1 MDRSMEQLKDYLIT
15 RLILVITC
23 VLAVEAFVL
32 LLVRGILLPLAAYA
46 ANFEPHERGLRLTDL
61 FAVILSLIRG
71 NSQQLLWGIAGSSGA
86 LLVMLLIVFLL
97 LAPVAVG
104 ILVYAHLVTMRVD
117 ELQRQREA
125 EHAAYDAQRN
135 LMLSDFAHDLRT
147 PIMTISGYAGALAD
161 GVVREEGMRQE
172 YLEAIRRKS
181 VRMGELINLLFE
193 YVKLGSVSFHLKKE
207 PCDLNALVAE
217 AAASLYMDL
226 EESGMEMRADI
237 PEEPFTVEADRA
249 QAGRV
254 LNNLLVNAMR
264 HNPEG
269 TVVAVQVQRLAGM
282 EEVAVADSGL
292 PITKTAEE
300 LFEPFAKGD
309 DSRGGDKG
317 SGLGLSISK
326 KIADMHGWELTLAQ
340 PYGSYTKAFVLRVPE
355 R

>member
-1 MDRSMEQLKDYLIT
+1 
-15 RLILVITC
+15 
-23 VLAVEAFVL
+23 
-32 LLVRGILLPLAAYA
+32 
-46 ANFEPHERGLRLTDL
+46 
-61 FAVILSLIRG
+61 
-71 NSQQLLWGIAGSSGA
+71 
-86 LLVMLLIVFLL
+86 MLLIVFLL